1 MSSDCLKT
9 IKTARDMSELRQIV
23 CSKSILTLEHLLVAL
38 CALLVHIAC
47 HCITLRSENVSVLSS
62 CGPQAA
68 NRIFPI
74 TLPAVTANSLNP
86 AQYQDALS
94 SITVNLRTQLT
105 RHRKWKAARARGV
118 TRAAHGNGGKWLY
131 LLTAPT
137 GTVQWRTQE
146 FFSGG
151 GGSTNSEDRENG
163 DLEVVAP

>member
-1 MSSDCLKT
+1 MVSNSQKM
-9 IKTARDMSELRQIV
+9 IKIDRSMSELRQIV

-151 GGSTNSEDRENG
+151 GVQQIQRTERMGIWRW
-163 DLEVVAP
+163 